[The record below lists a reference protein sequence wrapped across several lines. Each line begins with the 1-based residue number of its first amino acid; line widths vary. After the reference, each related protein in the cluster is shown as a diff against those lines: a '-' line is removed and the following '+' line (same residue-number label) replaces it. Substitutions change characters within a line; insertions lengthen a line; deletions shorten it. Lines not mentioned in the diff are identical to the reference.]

1 MVAIQLKMLE
11 ILWQEKKITKIKKY
25 FKAGNKYKLWS
36 IKVKDIK
43 TGNIDYIFRDISKP
57 KNETFTISFLN
68 YTEAE
73 NMIAYLLN

>member
-1 MVAIQLKMLE
+1 MKYIPGFEFTVFDKQLLG
-11 ILWQEKKITKIKKY
+11 TIKKY